1 MENKRIR
8 KRFPIL
14 LLTAIILIVQGCGD
28 VEIRNLEDMA
38 VWMYQEEN
46 GLQKVKKIGT
56 LKLQVNYIPPAYH
69 ALREDPQKFS
79 TLVKEYDQS
88 LSFMI
93 SISGEKGENILW
105 RGLKDYAGYRNRI
118 HHLNFE
124 LEQFIELRSGDVT
137 INPVLSNVENL
148 YEETDHLRINI
159 VFTREELQNLSS
171 ENEVSLHLD
180 DRVFKTG
187 LNVFRFKTKEIE
199 NIPTPILAS

>member
-1 MENKRIR
+1 MVSRSILNIGTL
-8 KRFPIL
+8 FLPI
-14 LLTAIILIVQGCGD
+14 AFLIMQGCSQ

-38 VWMYQEEN
+38 VWMHQEEN
-46 GLQKVKKIGT
+46 GLQKTKEIGA

-69 ALREDPQKFS
+69 ALRENPQQFNA
-79 TLVKEYDQS
+79 LVKEYDQS

-105 RGLKDYAGYRNRI
+105 RGLKDYEGYKNRI

-124 LEQFIELRSGDVT
+124 LEQFIELRSGDVK
-137 INPVLSNVENL
+137 IHPVLSNVENL
-148 YEETDHLRINI
+148 YEETDHLKINV
-159 VFTREELQNLSS
+159 VFTREALQNLSA

-180 DRVFKTG
+180 DRIFKTG